1 MLAEFFNL
9 IIAGGTLPVV
19 LSSTGVVMGTIAP
32 ATVLGLTAGTWTIV
46 SIASTTTASTLSLVL
61 NITLE
66 DARKVVNNI
75 NAFKKDCNR
84 RLAPGQTYV
93 SNGSLS
99 LTKSIWLMSEQGEQV
114 KRACWTGATANSN
127 IR

>member
-9 IIAGGTLPVV
+9 TIAGGTLPVV

-46 SIASTTTASTLSLVL
+46 SIASTTTGSTLSLLL
-61 NITLE
+61 NISLE
-66 DARKVVNNI
+66 DAKKVVNNI

-84 RLAPGQTYV
+84 RLAPGQKYV

-114 KRACWTGATANSN
+114 KRACWTGAEANSN

>member
-9 IIAGGTLPVV
+9 IIAGGTVPVV
-19 LSSTGVVMGTIAP
+19 FNSSGVIMGAIAP
-32 ATVLGLTAGTWTIV
+32 GLVAGLSAGSWTIV
-46 SIASTTTASTLSLVL
+46 SIASGSTASTLSLVL
-61 NITLE
+61 NISLE
-66 DARKVVNNI
+66 KARKVVNNI
-75 NAFKKDCNR
+75 KTFKKDCNR
-84 RLAPGQTYV
+84 RLAPGQKYV

-114 KRACWTGATANSN
+114 KRACWTGAEANSN